1 MELSKKLKEDH
12 EFLKSKCDTFEIKDI
27 TGTDLYYS
35 DGLVQGADFKIKFIL
50 KDTNYLRYIYI
61 WPSGEWYSASND
73 PNIKVLIDEWINEVK
88 NTTKQESSSDD
99 KQDKTD

>member
-35 DGLVQGADFKIKFIL
+35 DGLVQGADFKIEFIL

-61 WPSGEWYSASND
+61 WPSGKWYSASND
-73 PNIKVLIDEWINEVK
+73 EKIKQLINEWIQQVK
-88 NTTKQESSSDD
+88 LKLKLIMQENTSVD
-99 KQDKTD
+99 K